1 MVDFT
6 RAQVGSNV
14 SSPYAQGAAPSG
26 PSAVA
31 TLAETV
37 GAFIPSKRDL
47 DEIAKRRQKETAA
60 SVTEMYSQEALR
72 LADAVDTGQMS
83 SNAARSRMR
92 RLYSQYIA
100 DNPGLQKELYD
111 VHSRILSTSGLGQVI
126 DEGTE
131 QEQLEA
137 AYRKKVAEAGFITA
151 GMNEEEQAAAV
162 EQYRSFEISKYMLE
176 IQAKQLEFAN
186 SELENISKRIG
197 IQRGQIGL
205 EKDRLS
211 LQRTRI
217 GLQND
222 QIETQ
227 TKLIGLQQ
235 KQASYMADLMIGQ
248 MSQTF
253 TPTFQRNVNE
263 IITGLGEAP
272 TPEQRMLAQEKI
284 NNLWAETYGAVIQ
297 GMGPGASTENVNLTL
312 APIKFWMDKAI
323 EVVKGEREL
332 SSLQT
337 QSDILIQRQALG
349 LLGDPEVKAA
359 AALTSIMGENIALST
374 VFTEAG
380 VRAFKR
386 SLEGNPPTPSS
397 PEYPE
402 FAALSMAV
410 LEAAAND
417 QLESSQSVEEA
428 RINLNNLLA
437 GIGSVYNP
445 SAQDLDVAAEQLS
458 SLQFGA
464 YVDKFGLAGFDREAL
479 QGALSTFD
487 EYYVQQVVPLIRER
501 WQQATFRD
509 LSNPNKSVP
518 SAFRPATHKRDVSS
532 SFKVSFSGSG
542 VKFIP
547 TGPTGRTTGTQYD
560 ATHMGRAEARR
571 LNEEVAPVLNKL
583 IRLGSHLEGHTD
595 YRTFFEKNYR
605 ELFETDVMREEEGE
619 GTEG

>member
-14 SSPYAQGAAPSG
+14 SSPYAQGAAPKG

-31 TLAETV
+31 SLVNTV

-47 DEIAKRRQKETAA
+47 DAIAERRQQQTAA

-83 SNAARSRMR
+83 SNVARSRMR

-100 DNPGLQKELYD
+100 DNPGLQKEIYD
-111 VHSRILSTSGLGQVI
+111 VHNNIISTSGLGQVI

-131 QEQLEA
+131 EEQLQA
-137 AYRKKVAEAGFITA
+137 AYRKKVADAGFITA

-162 EQYRSFEISKYMLE
+162 EQYRSFELSKYMLE
-176 IQAKQLEFAN
+176 IQTKQMEFAN

-197 IQRGQIGL
+197 IERGQIGL
-205 EKDRLS
+205 QNDRIG
-211 LQRTRI
+211 LQRSRI

-227 TKLIGLQQ
+227 TKLLNLQRQ
-235 KQASYMADLMIGQ
+235 QASYVADMMIGQ

-263 IITGLGEAP
+263 VITGLGESP

-284 NNLWAETYGAVIQ
+284 NNLWTETYGAVIQ
-297 GMGPGASTENVNLTL
+297 QMGPGASTENVNLTL
-312 APIKFWMDKAI
+312 APIKFWMEKAM
-323 EVVKGEREL
+323 EVVNGDREL

-337 QSDILIQRQALG
+337 QNDLLTQRQALSMM
-349 LLGDPEVKAA
+349 GDPEVKAA

-386 SLEGNPPTPSS
+386 SLEGNPPAITS
-397 PEYPE
+397 PEYRE
-402 FAALSMAV
+402 FSALSVAT
-410 LEAAAND
+410 LEAAANG
-417 QLESSQSVEEA
+417 QLESPQSVEEA
-428 RINLNNLLA
+428 KTNLNNLLA

-464 YVDKFGLAGFDREAL
+464 YVNKFGFEGFDREAL

-487 EYYVQQVVPLIRER
+487 EYYVQQVVPLIREE
-501 WQQATFRD
+501 WNSAE
-509 LSNPNKSVP
+509 LSNPAMGMPGQAPRVSKPANKNIRV
-518 SAFRPATHKRDVSS
+518 D
-532 SFKVSFSGSG
+532 FSGAG
-542 VKFIP
+542 VRFVP
-547 TGPTGRTTGTQYD
+547 TDSSDGLV
-560 ATHMGRAEARR
+560 ANHARKM
-571 LNEEVAPVLNKL
+571 NQEVAPVINKL
-583 IRLGSHLEGHTD
+583 VRLGAHLQGNTD
-595 YRTFFEKNYR
+595 YRNFFEQNFR
-605 ELFETDVMREEEGE
+605 EIFDMRGEEGE

>member
-14 SSPYAQGAAPSG
+14 SSPYAQKRDPSG

-31 TLAETV
+31 SLVNTV

-47 DEIAKRRQKETAA
+47 DAIAERRQRETAA
-60 SVTEMYSQEALR
+60 GVTEMYSQEALR

-83 SNAARSRMR
+83 SNVARSRMR

-100 DNPGLQKELYD
+100 DNPGLQKEIYD
-111 VHSRILSTSGLGQVI
+111 VHSNILSTSGLGQVI

-386 SLEGNPPTPSS
+386 SLEGNPPPPSS

-547 TGPTGRTTGTQYD
+547 TGPTSRTTGTQYD

-619 GTEG
+619 GTEE